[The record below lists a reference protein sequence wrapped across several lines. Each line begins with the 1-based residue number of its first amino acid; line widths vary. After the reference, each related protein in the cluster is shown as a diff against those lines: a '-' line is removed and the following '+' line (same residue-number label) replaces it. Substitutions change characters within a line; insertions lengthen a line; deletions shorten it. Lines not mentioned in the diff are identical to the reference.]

1 MCQRLNLPD
10 DQKLIFLL
18 GFHYSHRDEMVLQLM
33 KLNHVIPIFIPA
45 GCTDLHQVC
54 DLVMNK
60 PYKNGVTE
68 AFVDFVSS
76 QFNEWSQDDSNH
88 GEDNVFK
95 INLTGSVTK
104 PLIPHYV
111 LRGVE
116 KLKTPEMID
125 TIKNCFQNEGLLSQ
139 ALSEETY
146 QRALASMPE
155 EAENVTIPD
164 GFEDEE
170 YLGPHEREDLVEDVT
185 SALRDISFDVE
196 VNCSSAIETEIA
208 PQGEES
214 DDSESESSSE
224 IECSTAILHKR
235 VRKPNSFVG
244 EVKKGKYSR

>member
-1 MCQRLNLPD
+1 
-10 DQKLIFLL
+10 
-18 GFHYSHRDEMVLQLM
+18 
-33 KLNHVIPIFIPA
+33 
-45 GCTDLHQVC
+45 
-54 DLVMNK
+54 
-60 PYKNGVTE
+60 
-68 AFVDFVSS
+68 
-76 QFNEWSQDDSNH
+76 
-88 GEDNVFK
+88 
-95 INLTGSVTK
+95 
-104 PLIPHYV
+104 
-111 LRGVE
+111 
-116 KLKTPEMID
+116 
-125 TIKNCFQNEGLLSQ
+125 
-139 ALSEETY
+139 
-146 QRALASMPE
+146 MPE